1 VDQDRHEVGG
11 EVTDLPT
18 WVNPLTSSTE
28 LLPLIVGMDPGAE
41 KGYALVDPDPRL
53 LHQHRR
59 PTIVAPSLLKIGTE
73 IAHVLP
79 SNAQGRPVWTMVELQ
94 YVERVTSGEISAL
107 SIVRLAFR
115 AGFMLRD
122 ASAALGDRLMFA
134 ATPHD
139 WKAMIFA
146 GGSANVRKDIFTER
160 LKRQLLPRE
169 RTLFA
174 SIKPDLVDDVLD
186 AAGIAWALARALNK
200 PDLLTKW
207 LVTPQRMLPVP
218 AKTVRKSTQFR
229 KALVA
234 EKQEKEQ
241 HK

>member
-1 VDQDRHEVGG
+1 M
-11 EVTDLPT
+11 TAPT
-18 WVNPLTSSTE
+18 WQNPITGNHE
-28 LLPLIVGMDPGAE
+28 ILPLIVGMDPGAE

-59 PTIVAPSLLKIGTE
+59 PTIVAPSLLAIGTDLAE
-73 IAHVLP
+73 MAEAVERIRADGP
-79 SNAQGRPVWTMVELQ
+79 RPVWAMVELQ

-122 ASAALGDRLMFA
+122 AAAELEPCTMLA

-139 WKAMIFA
+139 WKALVFR
-146 GGSANVRKDIFTER
+146 GGAANVRKDIFTER

-174 SIKPDLVDDVLD
+174 GLPAALVDDVLD
-186 AAGIAWALARALNK
+186 AAGMAWALSAALAK
-200 PDLLTKW
+200 PDLLKRW
-207 LVTPQRMLPVP
+207 HVTADRMLPVT

-234 EKQEKEQ
+234 EKQEKETRQ
-241 HK
+241 